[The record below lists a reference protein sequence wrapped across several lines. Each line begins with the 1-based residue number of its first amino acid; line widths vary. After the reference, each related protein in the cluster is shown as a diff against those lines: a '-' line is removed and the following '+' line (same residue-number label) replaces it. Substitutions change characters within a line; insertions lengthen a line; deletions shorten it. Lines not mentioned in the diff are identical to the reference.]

1 MRGIEKRVKKGKKV
15 VEMYR
20 MRGMN
25 RRSGEDM
32 AGILVTSEAFAEIS
46 DLEKIDSLVFTS
58 F

>member
-15 VEMYR
+15 VELYR

-32 AGILVTSEAFAEIS
+32 AGILVTSEAFAEIW
-46 DLEKIDSLVFTS
+46 KR
-58 F
+58 